1 MIFEILSIVIGLYL
15 FMIMYFHYKYPEI
28 RWDWDTIQV
37 DKVEFPKNFI
47 WGTAT
52 AAHQVEGNCINKE
65 YYENG
70 IIKEEV
76 SYSKGKLNGIFK
88 DYFGDGSL
96 KSEGNYNN
104 GAIDGI
110 VKEYFPTSKK

>member
-1 MIFEILSIVIGLYL
+1 MSALANLGSLTVLVA
-15 FMIMYFHYKYPEI
+15 MP
-28 RWDWDTIQV
+28 
-37 DKVEFPKNFI
+37 
-47 WGTAT
+47 
-52 AAHQVEGNCINKE
+52 EGNCINKE

-88 DYFGDGSL
+88 EYYEDGSL

-104 GAIDGI
+104 GVMDGI
-110 VKEYFPTSKK
+110 VKEYYPSPL